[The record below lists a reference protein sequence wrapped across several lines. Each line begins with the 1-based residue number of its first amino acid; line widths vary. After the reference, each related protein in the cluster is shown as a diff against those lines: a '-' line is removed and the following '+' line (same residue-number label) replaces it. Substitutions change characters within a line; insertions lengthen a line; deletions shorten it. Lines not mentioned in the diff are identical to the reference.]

1 MHSYY
6 FAEKLM
12 KVGCDVKVYE
22 YPGFI
27 HAAMSFANTN
37 AIPIYRKFYEDSL
50 EILNDLV
57 YN

>member
-1 MHSYY
+1 
-6 FAEKLM
+6 M